1 MAIKLKKIIS
11 ESKLTPE
18 QKQAFVEAVSRFN
31 EYGKSIYR
39 ENNLKDIVE
48 AINRLSAGAGNY
60 IMAETEDW
68 FDGVTV
74 KRDVKEINKSSTL
87 FEKTALEM
95 ERLQQRLESLYE
107 DLGGKLGRYYDLSEA
122 VDHIDD
128 KEAAQDFD
136 DLEDKDVDND
146 GDTDDSDEY
155 LHKRQGTVAQKTEG
169 MSPKVGGPMGQRWGI
184 TTGKKGDAPIWR
196 RW

>member
-18 QKQAFVEAVSRFN
+18 QKASFVEAVSKFN
-31 EYGKSIYR
+31 SFGGKIYR
-39 ENNLKDIVE
+39 ENNIKEVVE
-48 AINRLSAGAGNY
+48 SINKLSTGAGQY

-184 TTGKKGDAPIWR
+184 TTGKQGDAPIWR
-196 RW
+196 KW

>member
-18 QKQAFVEAVSRFN
+18 QKTAFVEAVSKFN
-31 EYGKSIYR
+31 SFGGKIYR
-39 ENNLKDIVE
+39 ENNIKEVVE
-48 AINRLSAGAGNY
+48 SINKLSSGAGQY

-74 KRDVKEINKSSTL
+74 KRDVKEINKSSAL
-87 FEKTALEM
+87 FEKAALEM
-95 ERLQQRLESLYE
+95 ESLQQRLESLYE

-128 KEAAQDFD
+128 KEAAQDY
-136 DLEDKDVDND
+136 
-146 GDTDDSDEY
+146 DE
-155 LHKRQGTVAQKTEG
+155 
-169 MSPKVGGPMGQRWGI
+169 
-184 TTGKKGDAPIWR
+184 
-196 RW
+196 

>member
-1 MAIKLKKIIS
+1 MFARQP
-11 ESKLTPE
+11 ESKLAPE
-18 QKQAFVEAVSRFN
+18 QKAAFVEAVSKFN
-31 EYGKSIYR
+31 SFGGQIYR
-39 ENNLKDIVE
+39 ENNIKDVVE
-48 AINRLSAGAGNY
+48 SINKLSSGAGQY

-87 FEKTALEM
+87 FEKAALEM
-95 ERLQQRLESLYE
+95 EALQQRLESLYE

-184 TTGKKGDAPIWR
+184 TTGKTGNAPVWK